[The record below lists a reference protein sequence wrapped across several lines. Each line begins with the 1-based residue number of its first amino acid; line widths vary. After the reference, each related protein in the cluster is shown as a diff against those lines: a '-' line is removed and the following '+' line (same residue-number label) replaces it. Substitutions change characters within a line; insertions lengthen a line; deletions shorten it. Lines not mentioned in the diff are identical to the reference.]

1 MPIKPVRRGN
11 VSPIRRAL
19 KDTFPLLGVTMGDP
33 TGVGP
38 EVILKALQSLPP
50 GCRVIVLGDL
60 AVLQET
66 ATRLASSLC
75 PYQWQTGDAL
85 PTDARQ
91 IPVLALSR
99 LAPAERIPGR
109 PTRAGGDASFRY
121 VESGA
126 RFALD
131 GTLDGLVT
139 APISKAMWQ
148 ASSHAYPGHTELLA
162 ALTDTVEVRM
172 MLDGSPPPFLGSRP
186 EPVEGRGGRKPLRVI
201 LVTTHMPL
209 AQVPGALSCERI
221 EKTITVAATHLRR
234 FYGLPQP
241 RLAVAGLNPHAGEA
255 GAFGDE
261 EQRLIQ
267 PAVEQARSAGCN
279 VVGPLPA
286 DTVFVRAARGEFDA
300 VICQYHDQALI
311 PLKLL
316 SWEDGVNVTLGL
328 PIIRTSPDHGTAFDI
343 AGHNKASPNSMQAA
357 LRLAAEMTQR
367 ARTAR

>member
-1 MPIKPVRRGN
+1 MPIKPV
-11 VSPIRRAL
+11 
-19 KDTFPLLGVTMGDP
+19 LGVTMGDP

-38 EVILKALQSLPP
+38 EVILKALQSPLH
-50 GCRVIVLGDL
+50 GCRVIILGDL

-66 ATRLASSLC
+66 ATRLASSLR
-75 PYQWQTGDAL
+75 PYQWQVGDAL
-85 PTDARQ
+85 PTDAQ
-91 IPVLALSR
+91 CLPVLALSQ
-99 LAPAERIPGR
+99 LTPAERVPGH
-109 PTRAGGDASFRY
+109 PTHAGGDASYCY
-121 VESGA
+121 VENGV
-126 RFALD
+126 RFTLD

-148 ASSHAYPGHTELLA
+148 ASGHPYPGHTELLA
-162 ALTDTVEVRM
+162 ALTDAAEVRM
-172 MLDGSPPPFLGSRP
+172 MLDGSPPPFLGTRP
-186 EPVEGRGGRKPLRVI
+186 EPVEGRGGKKQLRVI

-234 FYGLPQP
+234 FYGLPRP

-267 PAVEQARSAGCN
+267 PAVEQARRAGCN

-286 DTVFVRAARGEFDA
+286 DTVFVRAVRGEFDA

-343 AGHNKASPNSMQAA
+343 AGHNKASPRSMQAA

>member
-1 MPIKPVRRGN
+1 MPIKPV
-11 VSPIRRAL
+11 I
-19 KDTFPLLGVTMGDP
+19 GVTMGDP
-33 TGVGP
+33 SGVGP
-38 EVILKALQSLPP
+38 EVTLKALQSPLL

-66 ATRLASSLC
+66 ATRLASSLR
-75 PYQWQTGDAL
+75 PYPWQRGDAL

-91 IPVLALSR
+91 IPVLALSQ
-99 LAPAERIPGR
+99 LAPADRVPGQ
-109 PTRAGGDASFRY
+109 PTCAGGEASFRY

-126 RFALD
+126 RFTLA

-148 ASSHAYPGHTELLA
+148 AAGHAYPGHTELLA
-162 ALTDTVEVRM
+162 ALTDTAEVRM
-172 MLDGSPPPFLGSRP
+172 MLDGSPLPFLGARP
-186 EPVEGRGGRKPLRVI
+186 EPVEGRGNKKPLRVV

-209 AQVPGALSCERI
+209 AQVPRALSCARI
-221 EKTITVAATHLRR
+221 EKTITVAATHFRR

-267 PAVEQARSAGCN
+267 PAVERARRAGCK

-286 DTVFVRAARGEFDA
+286 DTVFVRAVRGEFDA

-328 PIIRTSPDHGTAFDI
+328 PILRTSPDHGTAFDI
-343 AGHNKASPNSMQAA
+343 AGHNKASPRSMQAA
-357 LRLAAEMTQR
+357 LRLAAEMTHQTQ
-367 ARTAR
+367 TAR

>member
-1 MPIKPVRRGN
+1 MPIKPV
-11 VSPIRRAL
+11 
-19 KDTFPLLGVTMGDP
+19 LGVTMGDP

-38 EVILKALQSLPP
+38 EVILKALQSPPP

-66 ATRLASSLC
+66 ATRLASAPR
-75 PYQWQTGDAL
+75 PYQWQVGDAL
-85 PTDARQ
+85 PTDARCL
-91 IPVLALSR
+91 PVLALSQ
-99 LAPAERIPGR
+99 LAPAERVPGR

-121 VESGA
+121 VESGV

-131 GTLDGLVT
+131 ATLDGLVT

-148 ASSHAYPGHTELLA
+148 ASGHAYPGHTELLA
-162 ALTDTVEVRM
+162 TLTDTAEVRM
-172 MLDGSPPPFLGSRP
+172 MLDGSPPPFLGGGP
-186 EPVEGRGGRKPLRVI
+186 EPVEGRGDKKPLRVI

-209 AQVPGALSCERI
+209 AQVPRALSCERI

-267 PAVEQARSAGCN
+267 PAVERARGAGCN

-286 DTVFVRAARGEFDA
+286 DTVFVRAVRGEFDA

-328 PIIRTSPDHGTAFDI
+328 PIIRTSPDHGTALDI
-343 AGHNKASPNSMQAA
+343 AGHNKASPHSMQAA

-367 ARTAR
+367 TRTAR

>member
-1 MPIKPVRRGN
+1 M
-11 VSPIRRAL
+11 
-19 KDTFPLLGVTMGDP
+19 
-33 TGVGP
+33 
-38 EVILKALQSLPP
+38 
-50 GCRVIVLGDL
+50 
-60 AVLQET
+60 
-66 ATRLASSLC
+66 
-75 PYQWQTGDAL
+75 
-85 PTDARQ
+85 PTDAQ
-91 IPVLALSR
+91 CLPVLALSQ

-121 VESGA
+121 VESGV

-148 ASSHAYPGHTELLA
+148 ASGHAYPGHTELLA
-162 ALTDTVEVRM
+162 ALTDTAEVRM
-172 MLDGSPPPFLGSRP
+172 MLDGSPPSFLGDP
-186 EPVEGRGGRKPLRVI
+186 EPVEGRGGKKPLRVV

-209 AQVPGALSCERI
+209 AQVPRALSCERI

-241 RLAVAGLNPHAGEA
+241 RLAIAGLNPHAGEA

-286 DTVFVRAARGEFDA
+286 DTVFVRAVRGEFDA

-328 PIIRTSPDHGTAFDI
+328 PIIRTSPDHGTALDI
-343 AGHNKASPNSMQAA
+343 AGHNKASPHSMQAA
-357 LRLAAEMTQR
+357 LGLAAEMTQQ
-367 ARTAR
+367 TAR

>member
-1 MPIKPVRRGN
+1 MPIK
-11 VSPIRRAL
+11 
-19 KDTFPLLGVTMGDP
+19 PLLGVTMGDP

-38 EVILKALQSLPP
+38 EVILKALQSPP
-50 GCRVIVLGDL
+50 PDCRVIVLGDL
-60 AVLQET
+60 AVLRET
-66 ATRLASSLC
+66 AARLASSLH
-75 PYQWQTGDAL
+75 PYQWQPGNAL
-85 PTDARQ
+85 PTNARQ

-99 LAPAERIPGR
+99 LAPAERVPGQ
-109 PTRAGGDASFRY
+109 PTLAGGDASYRY
-121 VESGA
+121 VENGV
-126 RFALD
+126 RLTLD
-131 GTLDGLVT
+131 ATLDGLVT

-148 ASSHAYPGHTELLA
+148 ASGHAYPGHTELLA
-162 ALTDTVEVRM
+162 ALTDTTEVRM
-172 MLDGSPPPFLGSRP
+172 MLDGSPPPFLGGRP
-186 EPVEGRGGRKPLRVI
+186 EPVEGRGGKKQLRVI

-209 AQVPGALSCERI
+209 AQVPRALSCERI
-221 EKTITVAATHLRR
+221 EKTITVTATHLRR

-267 PAVEQARSAGCN
+267 PAVERARGAGCN

-286 DTVFVRAARGEFDA
+286 DTVFVRAVRGEFDA

-367 ARTAR
+367 TRTAR

>member
-1 MPIKPVRRGN
+1 MN
-11 VSPIRRAL
+11 
-19 KDTFPLLGVTMGDP
+19 DTFPLLGVTLGDP

-38 EVILKALQSLPP
+38 EVILKALQSPLP

-60 AVLQET
+60 TVLQET
-66 ATRLASSLC
+66 ATRLASALR
-75 PYQWQTGDAL
+75 PYQWQVGDAL
-85 PTDARQ
+85 PTDPQ
-91 IPVLALSR
+91 CLPVFALSQ
-99 LAPAERIPGR
+99 LAPTDRVPGH
-109 PTRAGGDASFRY
+109 PTRAGGDASYRY
-121 VESGA
+121 VESGV
-126 RFALD
+126 RFVLD

-148 ASSHAYPGHTELLA
+148 ASGHAYPGHTELLA
-162 ALTDTVEVRM
+162 ALTDTAEVRM
-172 MLDGSPPPFLGSRP
+172 MLDGSPPSFSGSGGGP
-186 EPVEGRGGRKPLRVI
+186 EPVEGLGGKKPLRVV
-201 LVTTHMPL
+201 LVTTHLPL
-209 AQVPGALSCERI
+209 AQVPRALSCERI
-221 EKTITVAATHLRR
+221 EKTITIAATHLRR

-261 EQRLIQ
+261 EHRLIQ

-286 DTVFVRAARGEFDA
+286 DTVFVRAVRGEFDA

-316 SWEDGVNVTLGL
+316 AWEDGVNVTLGL

-343 AGHNKASPNSMQAA
+343 AGHNKASPRSMQAA
-357 LRLAAEMTQR
+357 LGLAAEMTQR

>member
-1 MPIKPVRRGN
+1 
-11 VSPIRRAL
+11 
-19 KDTFPLLGVTMGDP
+19 MGDP
-33 TGVGP
+33 AGVGP
-38 EVILKALQSLPP
+38 EVILKALQSPPP

-66 ATRLASSLC
+66 ATRLASALC
-75 PYQWQTGDAL
+75 PYQWQIGDAL
-85 PTDARQ
+85 PTDAQ
-91 IPVLALSR
+91 CLPVLALSQ
-99 LAPAERIPGR
+99 LAPTERLPGR
-109 PTRAGGDASFRY
+109 PTRAGGEASYRY

-148 ASSHAYPGHTELLA
+148 AAGHTYPGHTELLA
-162 ALTDTVEVRM
+162 ALTDTAEVRM
-172 MLDGSPPPFLGSRP
+172 MLDGSPPPFLGDRP
-186 EPVEGRGGRKPLRVI
+186 ESVEGRGGMRVV

-209 AQVPGALSCERI
+209 AQVPRALSCERI

-267 PAVEQARSAGCN
+267 PAVERARGAGCN

-286 DTVFVRAARGEFDA
+286 DTVFVRAVRGEFDA

-328 PIIRTSPDHGTAFDI
+328 PIIRTSPDHGTALDI
-343 AGHNKASPNSMQAA
+343 AGHNKASPRSMQAA
-357 LRLAAEMTQR
+357 LGLAAEMTQR
-367 ARTAR
+367 TAR